1 MWLSL
6 RSFSL
11 AAEFGQWR
19 AFLVGTA
26 LLEDATG
33 VYQFF
38 YDLETAGLVVF
49 TGYGK
54 GGFVVALTADDRQL
68 VGLQV
73 ATQLRRFG
81 RVVGTG
87 SAHQLAHEAEIA
99 AGVADSRFGHVRRA
113 GADRI
118 RHSVATSANASP
130 HRYQI
135 G

>member
-81 RVVGTG
+81 RVVGAG
-87 SAHQLAHEAEIA
+87 AAHQLAHDAEIA
-99 AGVADSRFGHVRRA
+99 AGVADSRLRDVRCA
-113 GADRI
+113 GADRGGH
-118 RHSVATSANASP
+118 RVDTGATTRL

>member
-1 MWLSL
+1 MLI
-6 RSFSL
+6 
-11 AAEFGQWR
+11 ATEFGQRW
-19 AFLVGTA
+19 AFLIGTA
-26 LLEDATG
+26 LLEDATDINKLFSNL
-33 VYQFF
+33 VA
-38 YDLETAGLVVF
+38 AGLVVLAA
-49 TGYGK
+49 YGK
-54 GGFVVALTADDRQL
+54 GSLVVALAAGEAGDDWQL
-68 VGLQV
+68 VRLQV

-118 RHSVATSANASP
+118 RHGVATSANASP